1 MSIIDEQMA
10 LESIIKHLKS
20 QQDIDTTRII
30 LVGESQG
37 GLVSSL
43 VAANKLNYIY
53 KLILVYPA
61 LCIPDDWNDR
71 YKQISD
77 IPKVTS
83 LWGVKLGRRFF
94 TEIRYLKPL
103 EIIGKYDGQVQ
114 IVHGSK
120 DMIVP
125 ISYAEQA
132 VKIYP
137 HARLHVIKG
146 AGHGFKPDE
155 LKESLTVIE
164 KFLTEQE

>member
-61 LCIPDDWNDR
+61 LCIPDDWND
-71 YKQISD
+71 
-77 IPKVTS
+77 
-83 LWGVKLGRRFF
+83 
-94 TEIRYLKPL
+94 
-103 EIIGKYDGQVQ
+103 
-114 IVHGSK
+114 
-120 DMIVP
+120 
-125 ISYAEQA
+125 
-132 VKIYP
+132 
-137 HARLHVIKG
+137 
-146 AGHGFKPDE
+146 
-155 LKESLTVIE
+155 
-164 KFLTEQE
+164 